1 MHFDFLFCS
10 ERSGS
15 NLIAKI
21 LDAHPEV
28 CGPFPSHM
36 MRTFC
41 PKYYLYGDLSRNENW
56 TDLTDGVADYLA
68 GIFAQWESSV
78 SAEELRRECTGQT
91 LSEIIRYAYEKE
103 ARTQGKKRVFV
114 KENHAYQF
122 LPFTL
127 ANFPD
132 SRFVWLVRDPRDMA
146 LCQRDSILSGGAQ
159 RSMLAWKEDQAE
171 TLKAYGFLKD
181 SGRILLLKFEDLVGR
196 SEETTRRL
204 CDFLELQYT
213 PEMLEFHK
221 KPNVAKNAG
230 TISAWGDLGGPI
242 IADNFGNYR
251 TGLSEAEIRF
261 VEAYGREEMA
271 ALGYAPDYPEEGDV
285 EKLRAALPDETTFEI
300 PRTEAELARYTPFQ
314 KVQAR
319 LRKRWA
325 ERAVDDPLDLR

>member
-1 MHFDFLFCS
+1 
-10 ERSGS
+10 
-15 NLIAKI
+15 
-21 LDAHPEV
+21 
-28 CGPFPSHM
+28 
-36 MRTFC
+36 
-41 PKYYLYGDLSRNENW
+41 
-56 TDLTDGVADYLA
+56 
-68 GIFAQWESSV
+68 
-78 SAEELRRECTGQT
+78 
-91 LSEIIRYAYEKE
+91 
-103 ARTQGKKRVFV
+103 
-114 KENHAYQF
+114 
-122 LPFTL
+122 
-127 ANFPD
+127 
-132 SRFVWLVRDPRDMA
+132 
-146 LCQRDSILSGGAQ
+146 
-159 RSMLAWKEDQAE
+159 MLAWKEDQAE